1 MAQGPV
7 HAGAH
12 ANVLQNMTYD
22 IKRARARTHTHTHTH
37 THTGGR
43 GPGECAGACGAVGTS
58 LSAVVG
64 YGPAPGGVY
73 CRDSSSLA
81 HPIKASVESIN
92 PIKASVSIAAI
103 PAALP
108 TAPVSTQ

>member
-1 MAQGPV
+1 M

-22 IKRARARTHTHTHTH
+22 IMRARAHTHTHTH

-43 GPGECAGACGAVGTS
+43 GPGKCAGACGAVGTS

-64 YGPAPGGVY
+64 YGPPPGGVR

-92 PIKASVSIAAI
+92 PMKASVSIAAI
-103 PAALP
+103 PAAFLTALP